1 MTNKKNVRYVSF
13 SNCKDCQDQ
22 HNVPV
27 RSCLTAASVHIVL
40 NLGAIVEVPSTNDV
54 LDFGSCGC
62 WPELRNLTGG
72 QDKMRIGL
80 HQAVIGLFVMAW
92 FLSVLISCA
101 DGG

>member
-1 MTNKKNVRYVSF
+1 MT
-13 SNCKDCQDQ
+13 
-22 HNVPV
+22 V

-62 WPELRNLTGG
+62 WPALRNLTGG
-72 QDKMRIGL
+72 QNKMRLAL
-80 HQAVIGLFVMAW
+80 HQTVIRLSVMAW
-92 FLSVLISCA
+92 FLTVLISRA